1 MNVDVNMPHI
11 QFTNVIKIKILSVRK
26 CFFSVKKS
34 IIQLRIHL
42 SWIQYFK
49 ESETIS

>member
-34 IIQLRIHL
+34 ILKR
-42 SWIQYFK
+42 SP
-49 ESETIS
+49 